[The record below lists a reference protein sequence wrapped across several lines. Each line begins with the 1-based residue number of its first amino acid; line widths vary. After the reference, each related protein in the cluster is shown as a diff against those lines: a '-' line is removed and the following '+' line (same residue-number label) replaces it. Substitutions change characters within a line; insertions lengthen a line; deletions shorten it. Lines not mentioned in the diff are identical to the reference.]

1 MSMWSG
7 FPIRCLHKPAPT
19 SSAATNSPI
28 LPRLRTENPE
38 LTTVFRRIPMSTKTL
53 AVGPKIKTT
62 LPGPKAK
69 QILKGDDKYISPS
82 YTRSYPLVAK
92 QGRGIVVTDVDGNE
106 FLDFSAGIA
115 VTSTGHCHTHVVDA
129 MQKQT
134 GELIHMSGTDF
145 YYENMVELAARL
157 SKIAPMPGPHKIYFG
172 NSGAEAVEAALK
184 LARYHTKRQNVIA
197 FFGAFHGRT
206 MGALSL
212 TASKPQQRR
221 RFAPLMPGVTH
232 VRYPDVYRGCEG
244 GAQDAEAFALGCA
257 RFIEDKLF
265 KTTLPPEEVAAIFVE
280 PVQGE
285 GGYVIAPNV
294 FMQELRRI
302 CDRHGILLVADEVQ
316 SGAGRTGKWWA
327 IEHTG
332 VQPDIVCIAKGIASG
347 MPLGVTISKAEIM
360 DWVPGSHA
368 STFGGNPVCI
378 AAALATLD
386 VIESENLMRNATEVG
401 NHILKRIVAWPNK
414 HKLVGDVR
422 GRGLMIGV
430 EIVKDKKTKEYAAAE
445 RDHIVEL
452 AFERG
457 VLFLGC
463 GPSTIRIAPPLI
475 VTKDE
480 ADVAIDALEESISIV
495 GKGD

>member
-1 MSMWSG
+1 M
-7 FPIRCLHKPAPT
+7 P
-19 SSAATNSPI
+19 
-28 LPRLRTENPE
+28 
-38 LTTVFRRIPMSTKTL
+38 TKTL
-53 AVGPKIKTT
+53 TAGPKIRTA
-62 LPGPKAK
+62 LPGPNAK
-69 QILKGDDKYISPS
+69 RVLAGDDKYISPS

-92 QGRGIVVTDVDGNE
+92 SGRGIVVTDVDGNE
-106 FLDFSAGIA
+106 FFDFSAGIA
-115 VTSTGHCHTHVVDA
+115 VTSTGHCHPEVVA
-129 MQKQT
+129 AIQKQA

-145 YYENMVELAARL
+145 YYESMITLAEQL
-157 SKIAPMPGPHKIYFG
+157 SKIAPMPGPHRIYYG

-212 TASKPQQRR
+212 TASKPQQKR
-221 RFAPLMPGVTH
+221 RFAPLVPGVTH
-232 VRYPDVYRGCEG
+232 VRYPDVYRGCSG

-257 RFIEDKLF
+257 RYIEEKLF
-265 KTTLPPEEVAAIFVE
+265 KTILPPEEVAAIFIE

-285 GGYVIAPNV
+285 GGYVVAPTP

-302 CDRHGILLVADEVQ
+302 CDKHGILLVADEVQ
-316 SGAGRTGKWWA
+316 SGIGRTGKWWA

-332 VQPDIVCIAKGIASG
+332 VQPDIICSAKGIASG
-347 MPLGVTISKAEIM
+347 MPLGVMMSRADIM

-386 VIESENLMRNATEVG
+386 VIEKENLLQNSAEVG
-401 NHILKRIVAWPNK
+401 AHMLKRMSDWPKK
-414 HKLVGDVR
+414 HRIVGDVR

-430 EIVKDKKTKEYAAAE
+430 EIVKDQKTKEYGAE
-445 RDHIVEL
+445 LRDKIVEL

-457 VLFLGC
+457 ILFLGC
-463 GPSTIRIAPPLI
+463 GPSTVRIAPPLV

-480 ADVAIDALEESISIV
+480 ADAAVDALEESIEIV
-495 GKGD
+495 AKA